1 MFGES
6 QGETDMA
13 QAKLASRKTALVTGA
28 NRGLGL
34 ETCRQLV
41 GKGFRVIL
49 TSRDTG
55 EGEGAAKRIG
65 AEFRRLDVADGA
77 AIEKLAAGLAKS
89 RETIDVLV
97 NNAAVALDGFNAEVA
112 RKTIDANLYGPLRV
126 TDALLPRVPD
136 GGTIVMVSSGVGEL
150 SGLPGALRARFAA
163 PDLTRE
169 ALAALVESFVA
180 DVASNRYREAGWPGS
195 AYRVSKVALNALT
208 RILAAELAP
217 RRIKVN
223 AVCPGWV
230 KTRMGGR
237 SASRS
242 VEEGAASILWAA
254 TLSGDGPTGG
264 FYRDGRK
271 IAW

>member
-1 MFGES
+1 
-6 QGETDMA
+6 MA
-13 QAKLASRKTALVTGA
+13 QSTPQPTALVTGA

-34 ETCRQLV
+34 EVSRQLARA
-41 GKGFRVIL
+41 GYGVIL
-49 TSRDTG
+49 TARD
-55 EGEGAAKRIG
+55 AASGKAA
-65 AEFRRLDVADGA
+65 AEAFSARFRPLDVTDPASIAALAAALTKDGA
-77 AIEKLAAGLAKS
+77 TL
-89 RETIDVLV
+89 DVLV

-112 RKTIDANLYGPLRV
+112 RKTIDANVYGPLRV
-126 TDALLPRVPD
+126 TDAMLPLIPE

-150 SGLPGALRARFAA
+150 SGLPQALRQRFTA

-169 ALAALVESFVA
+169 GALDLAEAFVDA
-180 DVASNRYREAGWPGS
+180 VARGRYREAGWPGS

-230 KTRMGGR
+230 RTRMGG
-237 SASRS
+237 S
-242 VEEGAASILWAA
+242 GATRGVADGAKSILWAA
-254 TLSGDGPTGG
+254 TLPADGPTGG

-271 IAW
+271 IQW